1 MKRKTKV
8 KLFSEEMDDEVLQRM
23 PEWFKRLRE
32 ANLKR
37 KKSVVLVTHN

>member
-1 MKRKTKV
+1 MEPREFKKMM
-8 KLFSEEMDDEVLQRM
+8 SNEIDPEVLDRM

-32 ANLKR
+32 AYLKR